1 MTSTNAALSSSS
13 ARLWLFILQQRV
25 KLSSINVTRL
35 RHRNLLNS
43 DSVVAPEGPVV
54 SINSDGR
61 NLDTVY
67 LTLESIAGGK
77 VLPSRLILWVQDA
90 ESFNN
95 RPSSLIRLEDRGL
108 EVRVVKD
115 YNGESNHRTF
125 ASSLDNLR
133 YPLVTASADVLYNRN
148 WLAGLVKAH
157 QRNPQMLNCYS
168 AHVVPVMHGKIGAYL
183 TWQPCESTE
192 PSFRH
197 VATGAS
203 GCIYPMEY
211 LQQLQLSGSQALE
224 NFLSANDIWL
234 HANALRAGFKVKQ
247 IGQLSKIFQFM
258 TGIKPDEL
266 SGLESDFRS
275 VDENIKKTYIASD
288 ISLLSAAMESKK

>member
-1 MTSTNAALSSSS
+1 MTFPTATPSSSA

-25 KLSSINVTRL
+25 RFSNINVTRL
-35 RHRNLLNS
+35 RHRNLLNC
-43 DSVVAPEGPVV
+43 DSVVAPEGPIV

-67 LTLESIAGGK
+67 LTLESIAAGK
-77 VLPSRLILWVQDA
+77 VLPSRLILWIQDA
-90 ESFNN
+90 ENFNS

-108 EVRVVKD
+108 EVRLVKD
-115 YNGESNHRTF
+115 YNSESDSR
-125 ASSLDNLR
+125 SYGLSLDDLQ
-133 YPLVTASADVLYNRN
+133 YPLVTASADILYNRQ
-148 WLAGLVKAH
+148 WLADLVKAH
-157 QRNPQMLNCYS
+157 QRNPQMINCYS

-183 TWQPCESTE
+183 NWQPCESTE
-192 PSFRH
+192 PSFQH

-224 NFLSANDIWL
+224 NLLCAKDIWL

-258 TGIKPDEL
+258 TGIKADEL
-266 SGLESDFRS
+266 SGLENDFRN
-275 VDENIKKTYIASD
+275 VDENIQRTYTASD
-288 ISLLSAAMESKK
+288 ISLLTAAMESKK